1 MCIKEK
7 HSGFA
12 HYYGYYESYFDTSIS
27 DPFYSNLV
35 EITEIKTTT

>member
-12 HYYGYYESYFDTSIS
+12 HYYGYYESYFEILVS
-27 DPFYSNLV
+27 DPSWSNLV
-35 EITEIKTTT
+35 EITEI